1 LTFADKERVAKADKQ
16 FCNAMLPRVSRTFAI
31 CIRLLPPD
39 LEHPVLIAYLL
50 CRIADTIE
58 DTTSLSAAEKQRLLE
73 RFSDCI
79 QPAGADPAPL
89 QEAFVSYKDDD
100 EQLASQADAV
110 LREFRRLSEP
120 RQTAIRPWVLEMCS
134 GMADF
139 VSSPNSDD
147 AGFVTSLDTTEDLD
161 RYCYYVAGTV
171 GHMLTALFAQVTP
184 PIPDDDFERMKALA
198 TSFGLGLQLT
208 NIIKDVADDRQR
220 GHNYV
225 PRQLCLIA
233 GIEPKDVQDGKYVH
247 ESREVVNAL
256 VEKAQGHLCDA
267 LEYSLCVP
275 GKQRGIRAF
284 CLTSLFFAVKTL
296 RLTQQDDTVL
306 DPNQKVKI
314 TRSSVRRTIITTG
327 LIASNNALV
336 KAYFRRLAG
345 PGWWSRYLATR
356 NDR

>member
-1 LTFADKERVAKADKQ
+1 MTATDLKLAAKADRK
-16 FCNAMLPRVSRTFAI
+16 FCNDMLPRVSRTFAI

-39 LEHPVLIAYLL
+39 LEHSVLIAYLL

-58 DTTSLSAAEKQRLLE
+58 DTTSLNAADKLRLLE
-73 RFSDCI
+73 HFSNCL
-79 QPAGADPAPL
+79 QPNGRDSAPL
-89 QEAFVSYKDDD
+89 REAFASYKNDD
-100 EQLASQADAV
+100 EHLASEADAV
-110 LREFRRLSEP
+110 LREFHRLAES
-120 RQTAIRPWVLEMCS
+120 RQTAIRPWVKEMCA
-134 GMADF
+134 GMAEF
-139 VSSPNSDD
+139 VRSPDSDGS
-147 AGFVTSLDTTEDLD
+147 GFVTSLDTTEDLD

-171 GHMLTALFAQVTP
+171 GHMLTALFGQATP
-184 PIPDDDFERMKALA
+184 PIPDEDFQRMKALA

-233 GIEPKDVQDGKYVH
+233 GIEPQDVQDGKYVH
-247 ESREVVNAL
+247 ESREVLNAL

-267 LEYSLCVP
+267 LEYSMRLP
-275 GKQRGIRAF
+275 RKQRGIRAF

-306 DPNQKVKI
+306 DPNRKVKI
-314 TRSSVRRTIITTG
+314 TRASVKRTIVITG

-336 KAYFRRLAG
+336 KTYFRKLAG
-345 PGWWSRYLATR
+345 PDWWSRYLTSR
-356 NDR
+356 S